1 MKVADWSVFN
11 GVNPNKEFE
20 LALACV
26 EQSARALLLFV
37 CFFTTFK
44 ENQNILFVQRG
55 TFLVL
60 LGLNSCINP
69 SFGAGSTMEILVIR
83 AAKP

>member
-11 GVNPNKEFE
+11 GVSPNKEFE
-20 LALACV
+20 LALSCV
-26 EQSARALLLFV
+26 KQSARAFFLLPTL
-37 CFFTTFK
+37 K

-60 LGLNSCINP
+60 LGLNGCINP
-69 SFGAGSTMEILVIR
+69 SFGAGSTVEILIIR
-83 AAKP
+83 VAKP

>member
-26 EQSARALLLFV
+26 EQSARA
-37 CFFTTFK
+37 FFFFFSTTFK

-83 AAKP
+83 VAKP

>member
-26 EQSARALLLFV
+26 EQSARAFFFFFFPLLSRKIKIFYLYN
-37 CFFTTFK
+37 
-44 ENQNILFVQRG
+44 EEL
-55 TFLVL
+55 
-60 LGLNSCINP
+60 SWYYWD
-69 SFGAGSTMEILVIR
+69 
-83 AAKP
+83 